1 MKRIEYVKFGGPDVL
16 QVRDFNLND
25 PLDDEVQ
32 IQTHFAGIN
41 FAEIMTRMGLYPGA
55 PKPPSSIGG
64 EASGII
70 TKIGKNL

>member
-25 PLDDEVQ
+25 PLDKEVQ
-32 IQTHFAGIN
+32 IQSHFAGIN

-70 TKIGKNL
+70 TKIGNF